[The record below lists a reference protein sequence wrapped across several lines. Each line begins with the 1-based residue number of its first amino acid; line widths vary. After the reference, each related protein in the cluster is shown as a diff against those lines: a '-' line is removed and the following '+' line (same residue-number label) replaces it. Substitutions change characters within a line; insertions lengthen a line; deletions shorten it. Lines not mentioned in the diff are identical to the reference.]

1 MNYLKPELCHCTE
14 PITLPLNLFL
24 IESSKDRRLVVHPK
38 VKTFY
43 LKFLS
48 DCSFFFFFISF
59 QIGFTGCGINPARSF
74 GPAVV
79 MNNSAIWEDHWVIL
93 ATCHQKTATPILGS
107 VFTDRFIFR
116 NISQHFSPQK
126 SKLCW
131 VYKHFCINKKEKT

>member
-1 MNYLKPELCHCTE
+1 M
-14 PITLPLNLFL
+14 
-24 IESSKDRRLVVHPK
+24 VHPK

-43 LKFLS
+43 FKFLS
-48 DCSFFFFFISF
+48 DCSFFFFISF

-79 MNNSAIWEDHWVIL
+79 MNSSAIWEDHWVIL

-131 VYKHFCINKKEKT
+131 VYKHFCINRQERKNLNVIKRSKNTIFC